1 MKNLREIAKQSVTLG
16 RIMSERNNKLDTA
29 DIIKY
34 HPEGVIINDFEKVNL
49 GNENVYVY
57 TISEEKDGF
66 IFAGFV
72 LKKMFDNIIEEYG
85 DYEKAVKDIQ
95 EVGLPVVLS
104 RTKTKDG
111 KRELTKV
118 EIK

>member
-1 MKNLREIAKQSVTLG
+1 MKNLKDVAKSSVSLG
-16 RIMSERNNKLDTA
+16 RIMSERNNKLETA

-34 HPEGVIINDFEKVNL
+34 HPDGVTINYFEKVII
-49 GNENVYVY
+49 GDEEVYVY
-57 TISEEKDGF
+57 TVREEESGF

-72 LKKMFDNIIEEYG
+72 LKKMFNAIIEEYG
-85 DYEKAVKDIQ
+85 DYEKALKAIQ
-95 EVGLPVVLS
+95 EEGLSVKLS

-118 EIK
+118 EVL